1 MPRKNIGLT
10 AEGKVKPKKADS
22 TENGNINVEV
32 LKNRDKGKVMLRIS
46 KNLTILV
53 NPENKNEE
61 YAALYRQK
69 NGMSKI

>member
-22 TENGNINVEV
+22 TENGIINVEI
-32 LKNRDKGKVMLRIS
+32 LKDRDKGKVMLRIS
-46 KNLTILV
+46 KTLTILV

-61 YAALYRQK
+61 YAALYRK
-69 NGMSKI
+69 KMERA

>member
-10 AEGKVKPKKADS
+10 AEGKVKPKKADAN
-22 TENGNINVEV
+22 ENGNIDVEV

-46 KNLTILV
+46 KTLTILV

-61 YAALYRQK
+61 YAALYRK
-69 NGMSKI
+69 KMERA